1 MTLLH
6 DAYVA
11 WMSGL
16 TTKNNNE
23 IHWEDEYKNPIT
35 IEPINVSE
43 CKYVVRYY
51 YYNGQISEK
60 INYHQNQLH
69 GKYIGWYAKGQ
80 KYWEEDYHQNQL
92 HGKSTWWYESG
103 QKEWETDYYQGQPH
117 GKHIL
122 WYYNGQKELEEEYEH
137 GKLIRKIL

>member
-16 TTKNNNE
+16 TTKTNNE

-35 IEPINVSE
+35 IEPIDVAE

-51 YYNGQISEK
+51 YCGQISKEEDYYQGK
-60 INYHQNQLH
+60 LH
-69 GKYIGWYAKGQ
+69 GKYI
-80 KYWEEDYHQNQL
+80 E
-92 HGKSTWWYESG
+92 
-103 QKEWETDYYQGQPH
+103 
-117 GKHIL
+117 
-122 WYYNGQKELEEEYEH
+122 
-137 GKLIRKIL
+137 